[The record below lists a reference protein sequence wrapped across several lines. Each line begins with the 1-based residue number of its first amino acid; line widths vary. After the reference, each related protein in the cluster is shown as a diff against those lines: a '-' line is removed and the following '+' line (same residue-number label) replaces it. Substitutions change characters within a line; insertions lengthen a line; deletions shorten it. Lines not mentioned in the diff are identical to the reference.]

1 VLLRFCPEPYHP
13 FDPTITDKFVVHNS
27 KKTIHDMPSLKTFI
41 SDFKMSS
48 KSSLETHLRSEGF
61 NTLELWQ
68 QVDDIAV
75 NLLLEKEESIVKEG
89 KEFGNLENFFELV
102 RFEFIVDEAFE
113 VHLLEIEK
121 SPQSIEKFAESH
133 EQVVYNALH
142 CAVGIDHKIE

>member
-13 FDPTITDKFVVHNS
+13 FDPQITDKFVVHDT
-27 KKTIHDMPSLKTFI
+27 KKTIHDMPSLKTFV

-48 KSSLETHLRSEGF
+48 KSSFETHLRSEGF

-68 QVDDIAV
+68 QVDDIIV
-75 NLLLEKEESIVKEG
+75 DLLLENEESIVKEG
-89 KEFGNLENFFELV
+89 QGFGNLENFFELL
-102 RFEFIVDEAFE
+102 RFDFIVDEGFK

-121 SPQSIEKFAESH
+121 SPRSIENFVESH